1 MITTNKESH
10 SGVIYKGIIWF
21 NTYDNCEKWLKSIY
35 DYNNEV
41 SENNVKKITPIITKL
56 IIDGRKVE

>member
-21 NTYDNCEKWLKSIY
+21 NTYDNCDKWLKSIY
-35 DYNNEV
+35 KYNTSLAKKEQT
-41 SENNVKKITPIITKL
+41 NNPIITKL
-56 IIDGRKVE
+56 IIDGKKVE